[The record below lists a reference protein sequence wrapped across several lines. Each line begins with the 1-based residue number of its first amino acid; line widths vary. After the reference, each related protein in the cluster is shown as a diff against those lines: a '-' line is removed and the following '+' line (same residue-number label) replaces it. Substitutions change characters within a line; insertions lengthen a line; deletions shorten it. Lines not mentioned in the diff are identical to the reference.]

1 MTPIRK
7 NYTTGKKIALESV
20 LTENEKKQLTDLAPA
35 RVFLARKAAIKNVK
49 KHVVKHCFYLKNQYL
64 PRNEEQRTFIEDI
77 SSQEDILSFE
87 VITDYIKTFS
97 KSIKEVE
104 NMSLKKKA
112 FLGSWISQQRKY
124 SYAIKTGCTVT
135 VG

>member
-7 NYTTGKKIALESV
+7 NYTTGKKTALESV
-20 LTENEKKQLTDLAPA
+20 LTENEKKQLTDLAPP

-49 KHVVKHCFYLKNQYL
+49 NVMKQCFYLKNQYL
-64 PRNEEQRTFIEDI
+64 PDNEEQRTFIEDI
-77 SSQEDILSFE
+77 PSQEDILSFE
-87 VITDYIKTFS
+87 VITDYIETFS

-112 FLGSWISQQRKY
+112 LLGNWISQQRKY
-124 SYAIKTGCTVT
+124 SYAIKIGCTVT

>member
-7 NYTTGKKIALESV
+7 NYTTGKKTALESV
-20 LTENEKKQLTDLAPA
+20 LTENEKKQLTDLAPQ

-49 KHVVKHCFYLKNQYL
+49 NVMKQCFYLKNQYL
-64 PRNEEQRTFIEDI
+64 PRNEEQRTSIEDI

-112 FLGSWISQQRKY
+112 LLSNWISQQRKY

>member
-7 NYTTGKKIALESV
+7 NYTTGKKTALESV
-20 LTENEKKQLTDLAPA
+20 LTENEKKQLTDLAPP

-49 KHVVKHCFYLKNQYL
+49 NVMKQCFYLKNQYL
-64 PRNEEQRTFIEDI
+64 PDNEEQRTFIEDI
-77 SSQEDILSFE
+77 PSQEDILSFE

-112 FLGSWISQQRKY
+112 LLSNWISQQRKY